1 MARLAE
7 TSPTQR
13 ALSSDMPITIA
24 GMMVR
29 DYYCKMC
36 GAKINGFRDRLSA
49 KEFAITHTC
58 QSCQDWLFG
67 ERKED

>member
-1 MARLAE
+1 
-7 TSPTQR
+7 
-13 ALSSDMPITIA
+13 MPITIA